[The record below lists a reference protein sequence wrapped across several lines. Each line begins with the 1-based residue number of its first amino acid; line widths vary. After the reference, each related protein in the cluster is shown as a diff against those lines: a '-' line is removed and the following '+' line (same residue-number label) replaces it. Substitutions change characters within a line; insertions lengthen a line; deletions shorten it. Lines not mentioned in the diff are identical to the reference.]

1 METLPCSSNLIFA
14 VCKAIA
20 QAHDSHPYCTRG
32 SEQSYVVVCGHLF
45 SYAAVGTG
53 NRSDQSISLL
63 M

>member
-45 SYAAVGTG
+45 SYAAIGT
-53 NRSDQSISLL
+53 
-63 M
+63 